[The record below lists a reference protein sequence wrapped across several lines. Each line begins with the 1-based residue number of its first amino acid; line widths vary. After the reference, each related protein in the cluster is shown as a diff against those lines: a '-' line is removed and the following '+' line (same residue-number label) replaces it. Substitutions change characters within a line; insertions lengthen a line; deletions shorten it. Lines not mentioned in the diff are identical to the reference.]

1 MKHPEGT
8 ALQVSLDWRESDVL
22 KVGRIAYRDGV
33 AYFEFAEE
41 FLATR
46 LELSPLRHPA
56 APGIIRPHDPKV
68 FEGLHGVF
76 HDSLPD
82 GWGRLLVDR
91 RARQC
96 ELHPARLTPL
106 DRLSWVADQGMG
118 ALVYAPAQ
126 MPWDIGEQP
135 LNLNQLALGAERLL
149 RGEAG
154 ELISELGRT
163 GGPPAGARPK
173 ALVALHES
181 GNALYGTKELPAG
194 YSHQLVKFRGADDP
208 PDAAQIERAYSE
220 MAEAAGIRVPDTR
233 LIRGVKSEYYFAS
246 RRFDR
251 DPVSRVHTH
260 TASGLLYADFRTPS
274 IDYKDLILL
283 TRLLTRDVR
292 ECRAMFALSVFNV
305 MAHNRDDHARQ
316 FTFLMGRDGNW
327 SLAPAYDLT
336 FAEGPGGEHSTSVL
350 GRGRDFTRDDLCALG
365 GEADLAEKDI
375 MDCIAQVADAVFRWR
390 QFAKDSDVS
399 TASLR
404 RIEKQ
409 LNSTAALH

>member
-8 ALQVSLDWRESDVL
+8 ALQVSLHWSESDAL
-22 KVGRIAYRDGV
+22 KVGRLAYRDRV

-46 LELSPLRHPA
+46 LEISPLRHPA
-56 APGIIRPHDPKV
+56 APGIIRPHDLTL

-91 RARQC
+91 RARQ
-96 ELHPARLTPL
+96 LGLDPARLTPL
-106 DRLSWVADQGMG
+106 DRLAWVADQGIG

-126 MPWDIGEQP
+126 MPWEIAERR
-135 LNLNQLALGAERLL
+135 LNLDQLAAGAERLL

-163 GGPPAGARPK
+163 GGSPAGARPK
-173 ALVALHES
+173 ALVALDES
-181 GNALYGTKELPAG
+181 GNALYGTTELPAG
-194 YSHQLVKFRGADDP
+194 YSHHLVKFRGTDDP

-220 MAEAAGIRVPDTR
+220 MAKAAGVRVPDTR
-233 LIRGVKSEYYFAS
+233 LIRGVKGEYYFAS

-251 DPVSRVHTH
+251 DAASRVHAP

-283 TRLLTRDVR
+283 TRALTRDVR
-292 ECRAMFALSVFNV
+292 ECRAMFSLAVFNV

-316 FTFLMGRDGNW
+316 FTFLMDRDGTW
-327 SLAPAYDLT
+327 RLAPAYDLT
-336 FAEGPGGEHSTSVL
+336 FAEGPGGEHSTSIL
-350 GRGRDFTRDDLCALG
+350 GRGRDFTRDDLRALG
-365 GEADLAEKDI
+365 GQADLAEKDI
-375 MDCIAQVADAVFRWR
+375 TESIARVADAVSRWR
-390 QFAKDSDVS
+390 GFAKDAGVS
-399 TASLR
+399 TASIR
-404 RIEKQ
+404 RIEKR
-409 LNSTAALH
+409 LNSSAA